1 MAGQQAPP
9 SDRRRGRGLLLTA
22 AALLLLAISGVFLYL
37 IFGSDAPEAD
47 RGPTARSDL
56 RSVGG
61 DQGVASAVM
70 PAATAAPAP
79 VATVLALTATPLAPA
94 SSARS
99 APVAAPPHHGTA
111 RIAATAP
118 TEPGTAAPRED
129 PLGIGLSMTTENLR
143 DKSALFRP
151 ARWIWA
157 GDWGGRKVAVTL
169 TLYDLIDREGG
180 DVGEMLVVENAADCS
195 WEGLGDLDASF
206 NDARV
211 MFQGGADLDHTAA
224 SGPACSELPREEF
237 TITCDRPTAEEL
249 AVARTLPRLSCR
261 IARPVGGALAALF
274 RPH

>member
-1 MAGQQAPP
+1 
-9 SDRRRGRGLLLTA
+9 LLALA
-22 AALLLLAISGVFLYL
+22 LAALLLLAISGALLYL
-37 IFGSDAPEAD
+37 FVGGDMAAPD
-47 RGPTARSDL
+47 RGPTARTDPSA
-56 RSVGG
+56 GAA
-61 DQGVASAVM
+61 DQ
-70 PAATAAPAP
+70 ATIVPP
-79 VATVLALTATPLAPA
+79 VTAGPEPLVTVLSLTATPLTPPSTSRPAPA
-94 SSARS
+94 PA
-99 APVAAPPHHGTA
+99 AAPPA
-111 RIAATAP
+111 RVAKVAATAAAAVP
-118 TEPGTAAPRED
+118 ASAAPRED

-169 TLYDLIDREGG
+169 TLYDLIDRAGG
-180 DVGEMLVVENAADCS
+180 DVGEMLIVENAADCS

-211 MFQGGADLDHTAA
+211 MFAGGADLDHTAA
-224 SGPACSELPREEF
+224 SGPTCGELPREEF

-261 IARPVGGALAALF
+261 IARPAGGALAALF